1 MAEPEAGRT
10 RFGRAA
16 LSFFLALCLHAIPVG
31 FAFFGPLYGL
41 PSVLEINL
49 ESINLYRERILRQ
62 REAASPSLP
71 SASPL
76 HVSVDVQV
84 RPDSRNRVSKPR
96 SEEDLVRARAV
107 QRAIRGMWERASPD
121 STGYALVSLNI
132 LEDGRIGEF
141 VVNRVSG
148 DEDFQ
153 AFLVTFLSTLTSSS
167 GNLAGPGEAL
177 WIECEFV
184 IQPLARKRTS

>member
-1 MAEPEAGRT
+1 MAEPEAGRP
-10 RFGRAA
+10 RLGRAA

-31 FAFFGPLYGL
+31 YVFFGPLYGL

-49 ESINLYRERILRQ
+49 ERINLYRERIFRQ
-62 REAASPSLP
+62 REAVSPS
-71 SASPL
+71 SASPAPMQI
-76 HVSVDVQV
+76 SVDVQV
-84 RPDSRNRVSKPR
+84 RPDSRKRVSKPR
-96 SEEDLVRARAV
+96 SEEDLTRARAV
-107 QRAIRGMWERASPD
+107 QRAIRSMWENASPD
-121 STGYALVSLNI
+121 STGYALVSLSI

-153 AFLVTFLSTLTSSS
+153 AFLISFLSTLQSSY
-167 GNLAGPGEAL
+167 GNFAGPGEAL